1 MKINLGLLDGR
12 VCVLV
17 RSVFLALS
25 WGTRT
30 REHENE
36 CMTKRREKELAKTFD
51 TNFVLICGATAWD
64 AVQIM
69 SSLSSLLTLE

>member
-17 RSVFLALS
+17 RSVFLALNR
-25 WGTRT
+25 GTRT

-36 CMTKRREKELAKTFD
+36 YMTKGREKELERTCD
-51 TNFVLICGATAWD
+51 PNFVLICGATAWD

-69 SSLSSLLTLE
+69 

>member
-25 WGTRT
+25 RGTRT

-36 CMTKRREKELAKTFD
+36 YMTKRREKELEKTCD
-51 TNFVLICGATAWD
+51 PNFVLICGAVD